1 MHKKNKK
8 NRNNKIK
15 KFSRDSWVDQWAPMI
30 GLSGHQQ
37 DKTGLSL
44 YQVEINKELNL
55 LLPNNKVQEV
65 VLLPPL
71 LPHMT
76 GVNGLIKIS
85 WRWVKNTKKWE
96 WNFKRIK
103 QRNRVHKSKLML
115 LLHLRLYLISNFL
128 KEEWFL
134 LYNLV
139 ISLLSLCLM

>member
-1 MHKKNKK
+1 M
-8 NRNNKIK
+8 
-15 KFSRDSWVDQWAPMI
+15 DQWAPMI

-85 WRWVKNTKKWE
+85 
-96 WNFKRIK
+96 
-103 QRNRVHKSKLML
+103 
-115 LLHLRLYLISNFL
+115 
-128 KEEWFL
+128 
-134 LYNLV
+134 
-139 ISLLSLCLM
+139 